1 MNIEFYRADKSIENT
16 LLGALRTIK
25 AARKE
30 LHSQTAPDP
39 TPSALVSQIELYDVL
54 LGEIRA
60 VHACLWGR
68 VRGGSGVS
76 RRSAVARCSRSGRY
90 LAISRAGE
98 GKNHRGDPRQEM
110 HWEPRI
116 PSGGGS

>member
-1 MNIEFYRADKSIENT
+1 MSVEFYGAEKLNENA
-16 LLGALRTIK
+16 LLGALRTIR

-30 LHSQTAPDP
+30 LHLQTVRDP

-60 VHACLWGR
+60 VHACLGGR
-68 VRGGSGVS
+68 VRGRAAVS
-76 RRSAVARCSRSGRY
+76 RRRAVARCARSGRY
-90 LAISRAGE
+90 LAISRAE
-98 GKNHRGDPRQEM
+98 AGKNHRGDPRQEM
-110 HWEPRI
+110 DWELLL

>member
-1 MNIEFYRADKSIENT
+1 MSIEFYSSERSNENT

-30 LHSQTAPDP
+30 LRLETVLDP

-60 VHACLWGR
+60 VHDCLGGR
-68 VRGGSGVS
+68 VRGRGGVN

-90 LAISRAGE
+90 LAISCAE
-98 GKNHRGDPRQEM
+98 DGKSHREDPR
-110 HWEPRI
+110 
-116 PSGGGS
+116 